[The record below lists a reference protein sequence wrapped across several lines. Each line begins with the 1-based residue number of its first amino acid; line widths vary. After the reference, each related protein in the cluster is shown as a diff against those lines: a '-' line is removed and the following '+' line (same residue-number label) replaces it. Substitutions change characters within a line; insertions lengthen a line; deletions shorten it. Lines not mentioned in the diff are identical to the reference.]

1 MEIIKNEAK
10 EEKRG
15 FLPILLGTLAASM
28 WGSALTGR
36 GVIRA
41 GEAQWKQLKHFKPVP
56 SFN

>member
-1 MEIIKNEAK
+1 MEIINNEAK

-41 GEAQWKQLKHFKPVP
+41 GESTMEAVETF
-56 SFN
+56 